1 MPVRGCDYGRHLVWL
16 ASQGQLTVS
25 DFPITIYHNPACGTS
40 RNTLAIIKAAGY
52 EPTVIEYLQ
61 TGWVR
66 AQLNELF
73 AAAKLTPRQAM
84 REKGTPAQELG
95 LLDPSV
101 SDDTILNAMVAHP
114 VLVNRPFVVTAKGT
128 VLSRPS
134 EVVLSVLDKK
144 PSSFTKED
152 GEIIQI

>member
-1 MPVRGCDYGRHLVWL
+1 M
-16 ASQGQLTVS
+16 S

-61 TGWVR
+61 AGWVR